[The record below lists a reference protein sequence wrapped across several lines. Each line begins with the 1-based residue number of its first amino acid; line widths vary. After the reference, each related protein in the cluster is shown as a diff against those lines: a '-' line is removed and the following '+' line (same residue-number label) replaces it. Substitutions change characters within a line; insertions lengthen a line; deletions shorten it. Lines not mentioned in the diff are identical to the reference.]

1 MVLVVV
7 NCDDTV
13 KKILILIQDLL
24 FKFAPNVTWA
34 RNGARQVLDPEPGTH
49 VQRFDVKIL

>member
-1 MVLVVV
+1 MVLDVV

-24 FKFAPNVTWA
+24 LKFAPNVTWA